1 MAMGAPGVWLRL
13 IATVAFL
20 VAGCQKSDTTPD
32 SASVVAAPPPVQTSE
47 PQQIARDTA
56 SQCPHTG
63 LWAPCSVERRL
74 RQSGFVARKLDGE
87 TPTRPGFS
95 VEPVAYS
102 LGRSAR
108 LEIFLYKTAAELA
121 RDVAGLDTVRV
132 VPLGSATS
140 PWESTP
146 TLIRSGNL
154 AAVLLAS
161 SPVQAER
168 LSLALTA
175 GAPQPGSP
183 R

>member
-1 MAMGAPGVWLRL
+1 MGARSVCLRL
-13 IATVAFL
+13 IVLVVFLAT
-20 VAGCQKSDTTPD
+20 GCQKSDELPD
-32 SASVVAAPPPVQTSE
+32 STSVSAAPPLVQASE
-47 PQQIARDTA
+47 PRQVSRDTA
-56 SQCPHTG
+56 GQCPHTG

-74 RQSGFVARKLDGE
+74 RQSGFVAKKLDEE
-87 TPTRPGFS
+87 TPTRPGFG

-108 LEIFLYKTAAELA
+108 LEIFLYKTAGDLA
-121 RDVAGLDTVRV
+121 RDIRGLDTVRV
-132 VPLGSATS
+132 VPLGSTTS
-140 PWESTP
+140 PWESPP